1 MLHETGTTHLP
12 LQLRNDQSEDRK
24 RHLRSGLL
32 IRYNLGSQVVG
43 KYPGA
48 DPRGGLGGLQ
58 PPLSSPNYT

>member
-32 IRYNLGSQVVG
+32 IRYNLASQVVG
-43 KYPGA
+43 RYLKPKGK
-48 DPRGGLGGLQ
+48 R
-58 PPLSSPNYT
+58 